1 MMPDGG
7 ERQALGAMLR
17 TRHTPSYSAHAFTTL
32 TMRLLS
38 APSSALRPVR
48 RRVGPGGRCSAIAF
62 LLLTLQVPAAAQ
74 AQTTARPAAST
85 TASTAPAPFAV
96 KVVGKGPPMLFIPG
110 LTSGGAV
117 WDDIVAAFADRYQC
131 HVFTLAG
138 FAGQPP
144 IAADSTW
151 LRRMRDAI
159 VAYAKAE
166 RLERPIVVGHS
177 LGGFLALDIAAH
189 EPALPRAVVN
199 VDGLPF
205 LPGTISPEATL
216 ESVKPMV
223 AQMRR
228 AMTGGNPAQ
237 AAQAEQM
244 QEMQLRSMV
253 RDTSRLPMVRS
264 MGRASDRATVAEAM
278 SALYSVD
285 LRPDLARITAPVLNL
300 HAWVAYRSYGQTR
313 PRMEQLL
320 ANQYAALR
328 TGTTRISDSAYHFIM
343 LDEPAWLISE
353 MQGFLNAAR

>member
-1 MMPDGG
+1 
-7 ERQALGAMLR
+7 MLR
-17 TRHTPSYSAHAFTTL
+17 TRHEPSVSDYAPTTY
-32 TMRLLS
+32 TMRPFPD
-38 APSSALRPVR
+38 PSNALRPAR
-48 RRVGPGGRCSAIAF
+48 RRVGPGSRCSAIAF
-62 LLLTLQVPAAAQ
+62 LLLVLQVPATAQSQSAA
-74 AQTTARPAAST
+74 TPAAST
-85 TASTAPAPFAV
+85 TAPEPAPFAV

-117 WDDIVAAFADRYQC
+117 WDDIVTAFADRYQC

-138 FAGQPP
+138 FAGQAPVS
-144 IAADSTW
+144 ADSTW
-151 LRRMRDAI
+151 LTRMRDAI
-159 VAYAKAE
+159 VDYARAE

-177 LGGFLALDIAAH
+177 LGGFLALDIAVR

-205 LPGTISPEATL
+205 LPGTISPDATL

-228 AMTGGNPAQ
+228 AMTGSNAAQ

-253 RDTSRLPMVRS
+253 RDTSKLPMIRS

-278 SALYSVD
+278 SALYAVD
-285 LRPDLARITAPVLNL
+285 LRPDLSRITAPVLNL

-353 MQGFLNAAR
+353 MQAFVSAAR